1 MALSDFPGR
10 SPQPSFGSVTEA
22 EQHSA
27 GGVVYKRE
35 GPRLRICL
43 VSKKKGRI
51 WALPKGRLDPGET
64 PKDTA
69 YREILEETG
78 HKTEVGM
85 LIDEIHYEFFLN
97 ENQTYYHKT
106 VSFFV
111 LKLVEENAQP
121 RDQEA
126 DEVGWFEFSDALRRL
141 SYLNEKKILK
151 KAQKL
156 L

>member
-1 MALSDFPGR
+1 MAPSESFRFGN
-10 SPQPSFGSVTEA
+10 QPIGPVTEA

-35 GPRLRICL
+35 GHRLKICL
-43 VSKKKGRI
+43 VSKKNGRI

-64 PKDTA
+64 TQETA

-78 HKTEVGM
+78 HISNVGAM
-85 LIDEIHYEFFLN
+85 IDEIHYYFFLN

-106 VSFFV
+106 VTFYV
-111 LKLVEENAQP
+111 MRVTTENAQQ

-126 DEVGWFEFSDALRRL
+126 DEVAWFDFPEALRKL

-151 KAQKL
+151 KAQRMV
-156 L
+156 

>member
-1 MALSDFPGR
+1 MAPSESFRFGN
-10 SPQPSFGSVTEA
+10 QPIGPVTEA

-35 GPRLRICL
+35 GHRLKICL
-43 VSKKKGRI
+43 VSKKNGRI

-64 PKDTA
+64 TEQTA

-78 HKTEVGM
+78 HQSNVGAK
-85 LIDEIHYEFFLN
+85 IDEIHYYFFLN

-106 VSFFV
+106 VTFYV
-111 LKLVEENAQP
+111 MRVTTENAQQ

-126 DEVGWFEFSDALRRL
+126 DEVAWFDFPEALRKL

-151 KAQKL
+151 KAQRMV
-156 L
+156 

>member
-1 MALSDFPGR
+1 LAPSDSFRFGN
-10 SPQPSFGSVTEA
+10 QPIGPVTEA

-35 GPRLRICL
+35 GQRTKICL
-43 VSKKKGRI
+43 VSKKNGRI

-64 PKDTA
+64 PEQTA
-69 YREILEETG
+69 HREILEETG
-78 HKTEVGM
+78 HLAKVGAM
-85 LIDEIHYEFFLN
+85 IDEIHYYFFLN

-106 VSFFV
+106 VTFYV
-111 LKLVEENAQP
+111 MKILEENSQQ

-126 DEVGWFEFSDALRRL
+126 DEVSWFDFPEALRKL

-151 KAQKL
+151 KAQRMF
-156 L
+156 

>member
-1 MALSDFPGR
+1 MAPSDPFRFGN
-10 SPQPSFGSVTEA
+10 QPIGPVTEA

-35 GPRLRICL
+35 GARLKICL
-43 VSKKKGRI
+43 VSKKNGRI

-64 PKDTA
+64 PVQTA
-69 YREILEETG
+69 HREILEETG
-78 HKTEVGM
+78 HLAQVGM
-85 LIDEIHYEFFLN
+85 QIDEIHYYFFLN

-106 VSFFV
+106 VTFFV
-111 LKLVEENAQP
+111 MKVEKENACQ

-126 DEVGWFEFSDALRRL
+126 DEVAWFDFPEALRRL

-151 KAQKL
+151 KAQRMV
-156 L
+156 